1 MIVSTLSFLKH
12 IKHSTNCQSSYSNT
26 ILAPAASSLAFICS
40 ASSFFTPFLSTA
52 GAPSTSSFA
61 SLRPRSVMAL
71 TSLITLILEA
81 ASNPSSL
88 ILKSVF
94 SSAGA
99 AASAAA
105 GAPGMKGNRE

>member
-1 MIVSTLSFLKH
+1 
-12 IKHSTNCQSSYSNT
+12 
-26 ILAPAASSLAFICS
+26 
-40 ASSFFTPFLSTA
+40 
-52 GAPSTSSFA
+52 
-61 SLRPRSVMAL
+61 MAL